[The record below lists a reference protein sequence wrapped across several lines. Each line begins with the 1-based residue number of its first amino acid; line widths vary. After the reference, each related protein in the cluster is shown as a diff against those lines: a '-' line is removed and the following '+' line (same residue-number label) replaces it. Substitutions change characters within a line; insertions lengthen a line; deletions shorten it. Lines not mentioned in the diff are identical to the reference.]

1 MMKKINLKE
10 IPWKEVIGLG
20 LTVAMAIGGAIAD
33 YKKER
38 KFEQMEKFFDSM
50 QSKSEGS

>member
-1 MMKKINLKE
+1 MKKFNPKE
-10 IPWKEVIGLG
+10 IPWKEVVG
-20 LTVAMAIGGAIAD
+20 LTLTLAMAIGGAIAD

-38 KFEQMEKFFDSM
+38 KFEQMEKLFDSL